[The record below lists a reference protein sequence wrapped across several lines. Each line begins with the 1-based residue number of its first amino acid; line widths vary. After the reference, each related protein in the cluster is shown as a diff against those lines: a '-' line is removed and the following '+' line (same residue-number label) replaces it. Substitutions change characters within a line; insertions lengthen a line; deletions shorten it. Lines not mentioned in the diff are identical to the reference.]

1 MWPLDEQMETFREL
15 PFREQ
20 WRVRGY
26 LVRGEAFDDPRMAA
40 ATVELAESYERHK
53 RLYMGVMRWLPLL
66 MLVLIGYP
74 ALREAIE
81 GNVAMAIVFALI
93 VLFSVGQLLL
103 SPTMRPKK
111 MVRSLKA
118 SRRIVA
124 SDN

>member
-1 MWPLDEQMETFREL
+1 METFRAL

-26 LVRGEAFDDPRMAA
+26 LVRGEAADDPRMAT
-40 ATVELAESYERHK
+40 ATVELAESYERHR
-53 RLYMGVMRWLPLL
+53 RLYLGVMRWFPLL
-66 MLVLIGYP
+66 MLVLLGYP
-74 ALREAIE
+74 ALRDAIE
-81 GNVAMAIVFALI
+81 GDVAMVIVCVLI
-93 VLFSVGQLLL
+93 VLLGVGQLLF

-124 SDN
+124 SHN

>member
-1 MWPLDEQMETFREL
+1 MWPLDEQMETFRAL

-26 LVRGEAFDDPRMAA
+26 VVRGEAADDPRMAT
-40 ATVELAESYERHK
+40 ATVELAESYERHR
-53 RLYMGVMRWLPLL
+53 RLYLGVMRWFPLL
-66 MLVLIGYP
+66 MLALLSYP
-74 ALREAIE
+74 ALRNAI
-81 GNVAMAIVFALI
+81 GGDVAMGIVCVLI
-93 VLFSVGQLLL
+93 VLLGVGHLLF